1 MQTNL
6 PNKSNTC
13 IVIVTYNPDSSFI
26 NNLGR
31 HLEIAEKIVVVD
43 NNSAIA
49 ITSIIPEEYLNK
61 INIIQSETNKGIA
74 WALNVGIKEAIK
86 LDSDWVLSFDQ
97 DSLPN
102 LNLLDYYSTVLKS
115 EKNVGLLGTQFSEA
129 VVAIPAISWKES
141 LTVITS
147 GTLHPKA
154 LFDKMGFYNEKLFI
168 DSVDF
173 DFALRA
179 KLAGYKVIRIDQ
191 PLLSHKLGTPVK
203 KYGIESSNHNLIR
216 RYYYARNHVF
226 LTKTY
231 FSKFPSWILKKNF
244 FFIKSILEL
253 IIVEDS
259 VYEKIKTISKGIKD
273 GHKGF

>member
-86 LDSDWVLSFDQ
+86 LGFKQ
-97 DSLPN
+97 
-102 LNLLDYYSTVLKS
+102 
-115 EKNVGLLGTQFSEA
+115 
-129 VVAIPAISWKES
+129 AII
-141 LTVITS
+141 
-147 GTLHPKA
+147 PKA
-154 LFDKMGFYNEKLFI
+154 NMINQSNTD
-168 DSVDF
+168 
-173 DFALRA
+173 
-179 KLAGYKVIRIDQ
+179 
-191 PLLSHKLGTPVK
+191 LGSITIKQVK
-203 KYGIESSNHNLIR
+203 
-216 RYYYARNHVF
+216 F
-226 LTKTY
+226 LKEAIY
-231 FSKFPSWILKKNF
+231 
-244 FFIKSILEL
+244 
-253 IIVEDS
+253 
-259 VYEKIKTISKGIKD
+259 
-273 GHKGF
+273 